1 MNNWIVFVVLYLIA
15 TTIYTQMFKVSTKNM
30 KKEEALII
38 LLQAFAGFTA
48 FLFTPFME
56 LNFTSDIHIYITII
70 LVTILYTIT
79 DRLNTKVMS
88 GVESSTF
95 NILQQ
100 LSTAFMIFAG
110 LIFLKE
116 KFVLLK
122 FLGAIIII
130 FSNILVFFKKGK
142 FEFNKYVLLGI
153 ISNVIYTVA
162 LFLNVDTSKAFNMPL
177 YSAITLLVPA
187 IILMIVEKVKFSD
200 LKEEFSKE
208 NRKNIALTGISWAIM
223 ILTQLRAYQL
233 QSLSIVAPILA
244 LTVMM
249 NVIFGYVFL
258 KEREDLS
265 KKIIAAI
272 FVVLGIVLIRI

>member
-15 TTIYTQMFKVSTKNM
+15 TTIYTQMFKVSTKSM
-30 KKEEALII
+30 KKEGALII
-38 LLQAFAGFTA
+38 LLQAFAGITA

-116 KFVLLK
+116 EFVLLK

-187 IILMIVEKVKFSD
+187 IILMIVERIKFSD

-208 NRKNIALTGISWAIM
+208 NRKNIILTGISWAIM

-233 QSLSIVAPILA
+233 QSLSIVAPLLA

-249 NVIFGYVFL
+249 NVIFGYIFL

-272 FVVLGIVLIRI
+272 LVVVGIVLIRI